1 MTHEAVAFDLCR
13 KSVRVGEV
21 ELVSSVELVTS
32 VVTIPDTP
40 GEMVVV
46 GTAELTLAPRL
57 VTTESMVSDSLWE
70 TGIVLGTVG

>member
-1 MTHEAVAFDLCR
+1 MAFDLCR

-32 VVTIPDTP
+32 VVAIPDTP

-70 TGIVLGTVG
+70 IGIVLGTVG